1 MGYSSFMNKMN
12 DLLDEIRDPDGT
24 GGEPELDEYEQGK
37 IDGIN
42 AAKDAVEEELNA

>member
-1 MGYSSFMNKMN
+1 MDYSSFMNRMN

-24 GGEPELDEYEQGK
+24 GEETELDEYDQGK

-42 AAKDAVEEELNA
+42 AAKDAVEEARNA